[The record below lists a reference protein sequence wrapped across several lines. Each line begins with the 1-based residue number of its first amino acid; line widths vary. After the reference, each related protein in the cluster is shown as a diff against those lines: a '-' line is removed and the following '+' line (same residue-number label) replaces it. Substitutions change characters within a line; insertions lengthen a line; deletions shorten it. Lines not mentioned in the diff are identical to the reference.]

1 MLNENHEI
9 HSSSLILIFAA
20 SAISQNFSLVPHW
33 RPPKLPKKLEYI
45 FTVLKNHQKCLIWKL
60 LKTSTASKIF
70 DFLAPKFKVTH
81 VWLSAAQVNG
91 SFYPSMKSFTLLKYI
106 FWRHCIT
113 RISTTWCD
121 IFELGYRGR
130 YTTCSTSDL
139 GIIRQVRQ
147 ITELLCHYY
156 FQYLVIL

>member
-60 LKTSTASKIF
+60 LKTQ
-70 DFLAPKFKVTH
+70 L
-81 VWLSAAQVNG
+81 QVN
-91 SFYPSMKSFTLLKYI
+91 FLI
-106 FWRHCIT
+106 FWLQNSKLLMFDYLQRKLTEVFIH
-113 RISTTWCD
+113 RWKASRSSS
-121 IFELGYRGR
+121 IFFE
-130 YTTCSTSDL
+130 
-139 GIIRQVRQ
+139 GIASQ
-147 ITELLCHYY
+147 E
-156 FQYLVIL
+156 

>member
-45 FTVLKNHQKCLIWKL
+45 FTVLKNHQKCLKI
-60 LKTSTASKIF
+60 TQNSTASKIF
-70 DFLAPKFKVTH
+70 DFLASKFKVTH